1 MGYSGCLVVKV
12 ASMMMFSHPSRCW
25 LLLAAVFPL
34 GIAQG
39 QTPPPAHDFANHVLP
54 ILRANCL
61 ACHNA
66 QKSEG
71 GLNLETL
78 ALLTKGGD
86 SGSSI
91 AVGKS
96 AESELMKRVVATD
109 ESAMPPAD
117 NTVGAKR
124 LTAEESALIAAWID
138 AGAPE
143 GTMATANAMQWK
155 LLPEGV
161 RPIYAIDATS
171 DGQFVALGRGN
182 LASVYRWPGLDGA
195 KDVFPL
201 IDPAVQAELQTS
213 SPVSHLDLVQSIAI
227 SPDGS
232 RIASG
237 GFRDLK
243 IWRRDSGPYT
253 EPLVELLRGSR
264 LVVGSSDSARI
275 ARATHTPSIEI
286 LRSSPA
292 QMSHRLVCP
301 APATGMAWSADGLR
315 LIAVTV
321 DTSVH
326 LFVMNFEESPEIREM
341 RPQWSAKL
349 EQPLTDL
356 VWVDAQSFIG
366 RTGDRKLQWWTA
378 TPGVEANQV
387 TLAKLDRLQDIADA
401 VGVCRYEE
409 GGQPRLGIAIAD
421 GTIRIVNGIDGAAVR
436 SIAHGAP
443 ITAIASSADNTKL
456 VSTGSDGGIKA
467 WNVADGAM
475 LWEQRSDYEWE
486 RRVELAETLAARQKA
501 KVDRGAVKVPELEKA
516 KQAEMD
522 AQTKLQTARATIAED
537 LGKKQGELEAQDKS
551 VAEGQAAMEAA
562 KKAVEEAMKVV
573 EQTQK
578 DLEGRQ
584 QKQIAA
590 QKAKQDVEMKLATMD
605 KTIAG
610 AAAAIE
616 KAAATLA
623 QFQATLEQE
632 KGKLAALDQQ
642 AVQSKTTAPLTQAV
656 RTMFT
661 PDHRFVVTAHNDGSV
676 RWMRADKGT
685 TQAAMRDGFASY
697 IGWATTPQG
706 SLVAATEDGRAVGWR
721 FGNQWRLERV
731 IGNAKESPF
740 SDRITALDWSQDGE
754 LLVVG
759 SGAPSRFGDLKLV
772 RANDGAI
779 VKDWGPVHSDSIL
792 VARFS
797 PDGTMIATGAADK
810 LVRLHRVDADVPA
823 RALEGHTHHVLGVAW
838 HDDGHWLASSSAD
851 NTVKVWDVE
860 TGTAL
865 RTIPGF
871 GKEVTALSF
880 VGRSPQ
886 ILSTSADQQ
895 TRLHD
900 ATNGNLIR
908 AMGGPGDAMYCAIAA
923 GKSALAFA
931 GGQEGVLWVWQ
942 IENGQALQQLK

>member
-1 MGYSGCLVVKV
+1 MTMFFRSVRSL
-12 ASMMMFSHPSRCW
+12 SMSIALC
-25 LLLAAVFPL
+25 AI
-34 GIAQG
+34 GIASIPVSAQE
-39 QTPPPAHDFANHVLP
+39 PAPAQAQSPAQAPDFVNRVLP
-54 ILRANCL
+54 LLRANCQ

-86 SGSSI
+86 SGASI
-91 AVGKS
+91 VAGKS
-96 AESELMKRVVATD
+96 AESELLKRILATD
-109 ESAMPPAD
+109 ESAMPPA
-117 NTVGAKR
+117 NNSVGAKR
-124 LTAEESALIAAWID
+124 LTPEESALVAAWID

-143 GTMATANAMQWK
+143 GVMAATNTMQWK
-155 LLPEGV
+155 LLPDGV

-171 DGQFVALGRGN
+171 DSQFVAVGRGN

-201 IDPAVQAELQTS
+201 IDPATQAELQTT

-243 IWRRDSGPYT
+243 IWRRDSGPFT
-253 EPLVELLRGSR
+253 DSLVEMMRGSR
-264 LVVGSSDSARI
+264 LLLGSPDSARI
-275 ARATHTPSIEI
+275 AKATHTPTIEI
-286 LRSSPA
+286 LKTSPA
-292 QMSHRLVCP
+292 QVTHRLICP
-301 APATGMAWSADGLR
+301 APVTGMAWSQDGLR
-315 LIAVTV
+315 MIVATA

-326 LFVMNFEESPEIREM
+326 QFVMNFEEGAEVREV
-341 RPQWSAKL
+341 RAQWTAKL

-356 VWVDAQSFIG
+356 VLIDAQSFVG
-366 RTGDRKLQWWTA
+366 RTADRKLQWWTA
-378 TPGVEANQV
+378 TPGADASQV
-387 TLAKLDRLQDIADA
+387 TLAKQERLIDVVDSVAL
-401 VGVCRYEE
+401 CRYEE
-409 GGQPRLGIAIAD
+409 GGQPRLAIALAD
-421 GTIRIVNGIDGAAVR
+421 GSVRIVNGGDGATIRAL
-436 SIAHGAP
+436 AHGAP
-443 ITAIASSADNTKL
+443 IAAIAASADNTKL
-456 VSTGSDGGIKA
+456 VTAGADGVIKG

-475 LWEQRSDYEWE
+475 LWEQRNDYEWE
-486 RRVELAETLAARQKA
+486 RKLERAEAVAARQKA
-501 KVDRGAVKVPELEKA
+501 KVDRGTAKVPELEKA

-522 AQTKLQTARATIAED
+522 AQTKLQAARAMIAED

-551 VAEGQAAMEAA
+551 VVEGQAAMDAA
-562 KKAVEEAMKVV
+562 KKAVEEAMKRV

-578 DLEGRQ
+578 DLEARQ
-584 QKQIAA
+584 QKQMAA

-623 QFQATLEQE
+623 QFQASLEQE
-632 KGKLAALDQQ
+632 KGKLATLDQESAQ
-642 AVQSKTTAPLTQAV
+642 TKTSLALVPAVKTL
-656 RTMFT
+656 FT
-661 PDHRFVVTAHNDGSV
+661 SDHRFVVTAHNDGSI

-685 TQAAMRDGFASY
+685 TQAIMRDGFANY
-697 IGWATTPQG
+697 VGCVATQQG
-706 SLVAATEDGRAVGWR
+706 ALVAATEDGRAAGWQ
-721 FGNQWRLERV
+721 FGNRWRLERV

-754 LLVVG
+754 MLVVG

-779 VKDWGPVHSDSIL
+779 VKDWGQVHSDSIL

-851 NTVKVWDVE
+851 NTVKVWEVE
-860 TGTAL
+860 TGSAI

-880 VGRSPQ
+880 VGRSTQ

-900 ATNGNLIR
+900 AANGNLIR

-942 IENGQALQQLK
+942 LDNGQALQQLK

>member
-1 MGYSGCLVVKV
+1 
-12 ASMMMFSHPSRCW
+12 MMMFSRSVRRLSRFNV
-25 LLLAAVFPL
+25 LFAIGIVSVSSLAEAQQPTSGRDFVNHILPL
-34 GIAQG
+34 
-39 QTPPPAHDFANHVLP
+39 
-54 ILRANCL
+54 LRANCQ
-61 ACHNA
+61 ACHNG

-71 GLNLETL
+71 GLNLESL

-86 SGSSI
+86 SGASM

-96 AESELMKRVVATD
+96 SESELMKRILATD
-109 ESAMPPAD
+109 ESAMPPA
-117 NTVGAKR
+117 NNSVGAKR
-124 LTAEESALIAAWID
+124 LTAEETTLVAAWID

-143 GTMATANAMQWK
+143 GVATASEVMKWK
-155 LLPEGV
+155 LLPEGI

-171 DGQFVALGRGN
+171 DGQFVAVGRGN

-195 KDVFPL
+195 KDVSPL
-201 IDPAVQAELQTS
+201 IDPTTQAELQTN
-213 SPVSHLDLVQSIAI
+213 SPVSHLDLVQSIAM

-232 RIASG
+232 RVASG
-237 GFRDLK
+237 GFRDVK
-243 IWRRDSGPYT
+243 IWRRDSGPYKDG
-253 EPLVELLRGSR
+253 LVEMLRGSR
-264 LVVGSSDSARI
+264 WLLGSPDGSRI
-275 ARATHTPSIEI
+275 AKATYTTSIEI
-286 LRSSPA
+286 LRIAPN
-292 QMSHRLVCP
+292 QVTHRLLCT
-301 APATGMAWSADGLR
+301 APVTGMAWSQDGLR
-315 LIAVTV
+315 MIVAAA
-321 DTSVH
+321 DTSVQQ
-326 LFVMNFEESPEIREM
+326 FVMNYDEATETREL
-341 RPQWSAKL
+341 RAQWTAKL
-349 EQPLTDL
+349 EQPLTD
-356 VWVDAQSFIG
+356 VVSIDAQSFVG
-366 RTGDRKLQWWTA
+366 RTADRRLQWWTA
-378 TPGVEANQV
+378 TPGVDPNQV
-387 TLAKLDRLQDIADA
+387 TLAKQERLQDIVDS
-401 VGVCRYEE
+401 VGLCRYDE
-409 GGQPRLGIAIAD
+409 GGQPRLAIALGD
-421 GTIRIVNGIDGAAVR
+421 GSVRVVNALDGATIR
-436 SIAHGAP
+436 SLAHGAP
-443 ITAIASSADNTKL
+443 IGAIAASADNTKL
-456 VSTGSDGGIKA
+456 VTAGTDGVIKA
-467 WNVADGAM
+467 WNVVDGAL
-475 LWEQRSDYEWE
+475 LWEQRNDYEWE
-486 RRVELAETLAARQKA
+486 RKLERAETFAARQKA
-501 KVDRGAVKVPELEKA
+501 KVDRDTAKVPELEKA
-516 KQAEMD
+516 KQAEME
-522 AQTKLQTARATIAED
+522 AQTKLQAARAMVAED

-562 KKAVEEAMKVV
+562 KKAVEEAMKQA

-578 DLEGRQ
+578 DLEARL

-616 KAAATLA
+616 KAVATLS

-632 KGKLAALDQQ
+632 KAELATLDGQ
-642 AVQSKTTAPLTQAV
+642 AVQTKASLALVPAVKTL
-656 RTMFT
+656 FT
-661 PDHRFVVTAHNDGSV
+661 PDHRFVVTAHLDGSI
-676 RWMRADKGT
+676 RWMRADQGT
-685 TQAAMRDGFASY
+685 TQAIMRDGFANY
-697 IGWATTPQG
+697 VGCVATAQG
-706 SLVAATEDGRAVGWR
+706 ALLAATEDGRAAGWQ
-721 FGNQWRLERV
+721 FGNRWRLERV

-740 SDRITALDWSQDGE
+740 SDRVTALDWSQDGE

-779 VKDWGPVHSDSIL
+779 VKDWGQVHSDSIL

-810 LVRLHRVDADVPA
+810 LVRLHRLDADDPA

-851 NTVKVWDVE
+851 NTIKVWDVE

-908 AMGGPGDAMYCAIAA
+908 AMGGPGDAMYCAVTA
-923 GKSALAFA
+923 GKSSLAFA
-931 GGQEGVLWVWQ
+931 GGQDGILWVWQ
-942 IENGQALQQLK
+942 LENGQALQQLK

>member
-1 MGYSGCLVVKV
+1 
-12 ASMMMFSHPSRCW
+12 MMMFSHSSRCW
-25 LLLAAVFPL
+25 LFLAVVFSL
-34 GIAQG
+34 GLARAQA
-39 QTPPPAHDFANHVLP
+39 QPPARDFANHVLP

-78 ALLTKGGD
+78 GLLTQGGD

-91 AVGKS
+91 SIGKS
-96 AESELMKRVVATD
+96 AESELMKRIVATD

-124 LTAEESALIAAWID
+124 LTAEETALIAAWID

-143 GTMATANAMQWK
+143 GTMAAVNTMQWK

-171 DGQFVALGRGN
+171 DGQFVAVGRGN

-195 KDVFPL
+195 KDVVPL
-201 IDPAVQAELQTS
+201 VDPAVQAELQTG

-232 RIASG
+232 RVASG

-243 IWRRDSGPYT
+243 IWRRDNGPYSDT
-253 EPLVELLRGSR
+253 LVEMLRGSR
-264 LVVGSSDSARI
+264 LVLGSPDNARI
-275 ARATHTPSIEI
+275 AKATHTPSIEI
-286 LRSSPA
+286 LKTSPA
-292 QMSHRLVCP
+292 QVTHRLVCP
-301 APATGMAWSADGLR
+301 APATSIAWSQDGLR
-315 LIAVTV
+315 LIAITA
-321 DTSVH
+321 DTSAH
-326 LFVMNFEESPEIREM
+326 LFVMNYEESTEVREVHA
-341 RPQWSAKL
+341 QWSAKL

-356 VWVDAQSFIG
+356 VWVDSQSFVG
-366 RTGDRKLQWWTA
+366 RTADRKLQWWTA
-378 TPGVEANQV
+378 TPGADANQV
-387 TLAKLDRLQDIADA
+387 TLAKTDRLLEIADA
-401 VGVCRYEE
+401 VALCRYDE
-409 GGQPRLGIAIAD
+409 GGQPRLAIALAD
-421 GTIRIVNGIDGAAVR
+421 GSIRVVNGVDGAAIR
-436 SIAHGAP
+436 SLAHGAP
-443 ITAIASSADNTKL
+443 IAAIAASADNTKL
-456 VSTGSDGGIKA
+456 ASAGADGAIKA

-475 LWEQRSDYEWE
+475 LWEQKSDYDWE
-486 RRVELAETLAARQKA
+486 RRVEQAEMLAARQKS
-501 KVDRGAVKVPELEKA
+501 KVERGAARVPELEKA

-522 AQTKLQTARATIAED
+522 AQAKLQAARTMIAED

-551 VAEGQAAMEAA
+551 VAEGQAAMDAA
-562 KKAVEEAMKVV
+562 KKAVDEAMKRV

-578 DLEGRQ
+578 DLEARQ

-632 KGKLAALDQQ
+632 KGKLATLDQQ
-642 AVQSKTTAPLTQAV
+642 ATQSKTTQALAPAV

-697 IGWATTPQG
+697 IGWAATSQG
-706 SLVAATEDGRAVGWR
+706 TLVAATEDGRAMGWR

-740 SDRITALDWSQDGE
+740 SDRITALDWSQDGG

-779 VKDWGPVHSDSIL
+779 VKDWGQVHSDSIL

-797 PDGTMIATGAADK
+797 PDGTLIATGAADK

-880 VGRSPQ
+880 VGRTPQ

-908 AMGGPGDAMYCAIAA
+908 AMGGPGDAMYCAVSA

>member
-1 MGYSGCLVVKV
+1 MNIPRLFRTCFLSI
-12 ASMMMFSHPSRCW
+12 A
-25 LLLAAVFPL
+25 LLPALIVSVY
-34 GIAQG
+34 AQA
-39 QTPPPAHDFANHVLP
+39 PPRDFVNHVLP
-54 ILRANCL
+54 ILRANCQ

-71 GLNLETL
+71 GLNLESF
-78 ALLTKGGD
+78 ALLSKGGD

-96 AESELMKRVVATD
+96 AESELMKRILATD
-109 ESAMPPAD
+109 DSAMPPS
-117 NTVGAKR
+117 NNSVGAKR
-124 LTAEESALIAAWID
+124 LTAEETALVAAWID

-143 GTMATANAMQWK
+143 GLMAQASAMQWK

-171 DGQFVALGRGN
+171 DSQFVAIGRGN

-195 KDVFPL
+195 KDISPL
-201 IDPAVQAELQTS
+201 IDPATQAELQTS

-232 RIASG
+232 RVASG

-243 IWRRDSGPYT
+243 IWRRESGSFT
-253 EPLVELLRGSR
+253 DTLVEMLRGSR
-264 LVVGSSDSARI
+264 LLLGSPDGARI
-275 ARATHTPSIEI
+275 AKATHTPTIEI
-286 LRSSPA
+286 LKTAPA
-292 QMSHRLVCP
+292 QVTHRLVCP
-301 APATGMAWSADGLR
+301 APATGMAWSQDGLR
-315 LIAVTV
+315 MIVTTA
-321 DTSVH
+321 DASVH
-326 LFVMNFEESPEIREM
+326 QFVLNFEESAEAREV
-341 RPQWSAKL
+341 RAQWTAKL
-349 EQPLTDL
+349 EQPLSDL
-356 VWVDAQSFIG
+356 ILIDGLSFAG
-366 RTGDRKLQWWTA
+366 RTVDRKLQWWQA
-378 TPGVEANQV
+378 TPGAEPSQV
-387 TLAKLDRLQDIADA
+387 TLAKLERLQDVADS
-401 VGVCRYEE
+401 VGICRYEE
-409 GGQPRLGIAIAD
+409 GGQPRLAIAMGD
-421 GTIRIVNGIDGAAVR
+421 GSLRIVNGVDGATMR
-436 SIAHGAP
+436 SVAHGAP
-443 ITAIASSADNTKL
+443 IAAIAASADHTKL
-456 VSTGSDGGIKA
+456 VTAGADGVIKA

-475 LWEQRSDYEWE
+475 LWEQRNDYEWE
-486 RRVELAETLAARQKA
+486 RKLEWVETLAARQKA
-501 KVDRGAVKVPELEKA
+501 KVDRGAAKVPELEKA
-516 KQAEMD
+516 KQAEME
-522 AQTKLQTARATIAED
+522 AQTKLQATRAMIAED

-551 VAEGQAAMEAA
+551 VAEGQAAMETA
-562 KKAVEEAMKVV
+562 KKEVEEAMKRV

-578 DLEGRQ
+578 ELEARQ
-584 QKQIAA
+584 QKQVAA

-610 AAAAIE
+610 ATAAIE

-623 QFQATLEQE
+623 QFQAALEQE
-632 KGKLAALDQQ
+632 KTKLATLDQEASQ
-642 AVQSKTTAPLTQAV
+642 TKTAPGLVPAV
-656 RTMFT
+656 RTLFT
-661 PDHRFVVTAHNDGSV
+661 SDHRFVVTAHQDGSM

-685 TQAAMRDGFASY
+685 TQAVMRDGFANY
-697 IGWATTPQG
+697 VGCVATAQG
-706 SLVAATEDGRAVGWR
+706 ALVAATEDGRATGWQ
-721 FGNQWRLERV
+721 FGNRWQLERV

-740 SDRITALDWSQDGE
+740 SDRITALDWSPDGE
-754 LLVVG
+754 MLVVG

-772 RANDGAI
+772 RASDGAI
-779 VKDWGPVHSDSIL
+779 VKDWGQVHSDSIL

-810 LVRLHRVDADVPA
+810 LMRLHRVDSDGPA

-860 TGTAL
+860 TGSAL

-871 GKEVTALSF
+871 GKEVTALCF
-880 VGRSPQ
+880 VGRSSQ

-900 ATNGNLIR
+900 AANGNLIR

-931 GGQEGVLWVWQ
+931 GGQEGVLWIWQ
-942 IENGQALQQLK
+942 IENGQAIQQLK